1 MRVREIL
8 ASMEGAEKK
17 RDRDGGYRA
26 RGTRGVKLS
35 VSSGIEEKEGERR
48 REGERGTREGCPMGM
63 KRLAH
68 PGGCSAR

>member
-8 ASMEGAEKK
+8 ASMEGTERK
-17 RDRDGGYRA
+17 RDGGYRRA
-26 RGTRGVKLS
+26 RGTRGTVKLS
-35 VSSGIEEKEGERR
+35 VSSGIEEKEGERKER
-48 REGERGTREGCPMGM
+48 EREGTQEGCSMGM